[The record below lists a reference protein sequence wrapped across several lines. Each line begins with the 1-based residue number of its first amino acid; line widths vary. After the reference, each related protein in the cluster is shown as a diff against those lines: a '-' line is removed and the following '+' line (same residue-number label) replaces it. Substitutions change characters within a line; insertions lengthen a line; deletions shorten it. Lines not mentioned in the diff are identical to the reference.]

1 MANTDLQLN
10 TTITLK
16 DEFSSQMGGFASSVG
31 RLHGMLESLNTTMNK
46 ITHIASTPLNNN
58 FSNGL
63 ASIGR
68 SAHRANIE
76 LNILNNTLTRTVG
89 LASRMPS
96 GSVTAT
102 AGASGGGTRGLGAIR
117 GYRGILGSVT
127 RALSTVNANF
137 FRGLG
142 LVNAG
147 FLRGLGSI
155 FSVALRGLGGT
166 GLRGLGTT
174 GGGGLPSSNSPRA
187 FGGFGDFLKNNL
199 VTSLVGA
206 FGSMAVLKQ
215 AQKLFEDATKHSSMN
230 SRLANLDYVAV
241 NKEISIEGLRDKIFG
256 AAMRSTS
263 NYLDFADFVAKVGAS
278 AGDAFGSH
286 SELIQFAE
294 QLNKIFTVSGVDSAG
309 KASATLQ
316 LSQALGSGQLQGDE
330 FRSISESAPILLD
343 LISKSLGKTRA
354 EVKQLASQGEITAGV
369 IKKAVFDN
377 MDMINDRFKKM
388 SYSWQDVTIMINN
401 YTAHAFQGV
410 YQKISAI
417 FSRERIQKLLNKITP
432 IVYNLADM
440 IERMIDKLT
449 PTIDWVIDNFDSL
462 FNGISSL
469 TVLLGSI
476 IGIITTI
483 NILMAT
489 GPIGIIAVILVSLE
503 IMIQQLNKINGTTY
517 NLFNFIWA
525 GLVFTWEYIMNIFKL
540 IAKFTAIYTGYFII
554 AILNVGK
561 FLNRIIKVTIE
572 LFRLA
577 WVGIKWIF
585 SSGINYLFK
594 SINWLCE
601 KTVQGLTLVAKSFL
615 DPLINGLNMLIDLS
629 NKISGTKF
637 DKIELSLNPDKN
649 GAIKFFSN
657 EQEKNQNSINRNNAI
672 LGNEAIDIVVGTIN
686 NVDGSERKLN
696 SSINTVK
703 QLAEG
708 TANNIQFNDPLKK
721 TVKAF
726 NDSVDLFNFSKSN
739 SKMLNLDKLGTGFD
753 KSSVLN
759 DIKKNTD
766 DIRNNSDFSKYLRE
780 LADRNTINHF
790 TTPTYNINFDN
801 QNTINNDSD
810 VNDIVTTFSDKLRE
824 ALTNARQG
832 VYQSYGGAYA

>member
-46 ITHIASTPLNNN
+46 ITHIASTPMNNN

-155 FSVALRGLGGT
+155 FSVALRGLGAT
-166 GLRGLGTT
+166 GLRGFGGT
-174 GGGGLPSSNSPRA
+174 GGGGIPPSNSPRT
-187 FGGFGDFLKNNL
+187 FGGFSDLLKNNL
-199 VTSLVGA
+199 ITALVGA

-241 NKEISIEGLRDKIFG
+241 NNEITTEGLRDKIFG

-377 MDMINDRFKKM
+377 MDMINDRFEKM
-388 SYSWQDVTIMINN
+388 SYSWHDVMIMINN

-417 FSRERIQKLLNKITP
+417 FSSERIQKLLNKITP
-432 IVYNLADM
+432 IIYNLADM

-462 FNGISSL
+462 FNNFVELSTILGSVIAGVMALNFLMASGPVGWIMLIIGALEVLIIRLNAIYGTSHTLLGWIAYGLGWIWAELNNIYIRVYNNFIDIISNITHFISKNVLINALLFIKAINEIKRISINTFIFILSSAVRSMKNMTNNLLDFINSAFLNPLQNSINNLLSMIRVIGRIKINGKELISSDL
-469 TVLLGSI
+469 IPKNVTF
-476 IGIITTI
+476 GIDSQ
-483 NILMAT
+483 NVNN
-489 GPIGIIAVILVSLE
+489 GFDNS
-503 IMIQQLNKINGTTY
+503 LNKINKAQELLNNSIDNDINKAFKKAGILNQNIDDQKQIFGGLKLNLQNSGQEAIKAQNWLESFNLA
-517 NLFNFIWA
+517 NLFN
-525 GLVFTWEYIMNIFKL
+525 
-540 IAKFTAIYTGYFII
+540 
-554 AILNVGK
+554 
-561 FLNRIIKVTIE
+561 
-572 LFRLA
+572 
-577 WVGIKWIF
+577 
-585 SSGINYLFK
+585 
-594 SINWLCE
+594 
-601 KTVQGLTLVAKSFL
+601 
-615 DPLINGLNMLIDLS
+615 DPHKM
-629 NKISGTKF
+629 
-637 DKIELSLNPDKN
+637 P
-649 GAIKFFSN
+649 
-657 EQEKNQNSINRNNAI
+657 NN
-672 LGNEAIDIVVGTIN
+672 L
-686 NVDGSERKLN
+686 
-696 SSINTVK
+696 SSI
-703 QLAEG
+703 
-708 TANNIQFNDPLKK
+708 
-721 TVKAF
+721 
-726 NDSVDLFNFSKSN
+726 S
-739 SKMLNLDKLGTGFD
+739 TGFD
-753 KSSVLN
+753 KSKVLN